1 MGWRAGEILQIQIQ
15 IQVYKCTNTQIH
27 KYTNT
32 KFTNTQ
38 IHIQRKEFQF
48 AWVGGLDGGLITE
61 LPPKITQIRGVLVTE
76 SLVQKGKIHFDR
88 DLEKESTG
96 LKVIAIY
103 VNNVKKQKKPLIDLI
118 VGENT

>member
-1 MGWRAGEILQIQIQ
+1 MRGLEDWRNTPNSN
-15 IQVYKCTNTQIH
+15 TNTSIQMH

-32 KFTNTQ
+32 QLHKYTNTE

-48 AWVGGLDGGLITE
+48 AWAGGLDGGLITE

-88 DLEKESTG
+88 DLEKESSG
-96 LKVIAIY
+96 FKVIAIC

>member
-1 MGWRAGEILQIQIQ
+1 M
-15 IQVYKCTNTQIH
+15 H

-32 KFTNTQ
+32 QLHKYTNTE
-38 IHIQRKEFQF
+38 IHIQRKKFQF
-48 AWVGGLDGGLITE
+48 AWAGGLDGGLITE

-88 DLEKESTG
+88 EIEKESTG
-96 LKVIAIY
+96 FKVIAIC